1 MSNKIKQ
8 TQHKPRFD
16 YKQAQMNAEK
26 KKKRRNQ
33 IYAYILLFFF
43 VLWTVGTALS
53 FFNFFGGKNSMSA
66 SAESVSAAEVS
77 TVSEE
82 VESGFDLSQ
91 YPTANLIPYPY
102 VSSGYTAEVGFS
114 VTLNGVTWT
123 VNNDGSISA
132 CGVSTDV
139 SYFDVLNGNL
149 FTFEPNI
156 VYAFDCSL
164 NSFSS
169 GNNSIFVRVDYTT
182 FDGLNK
188 SVYDSS
194 GFFIF
199 DASTICTLSLLRF
212 YVKAGVTLDNFIFYP
227 MLNVGEVAYPYS
239 PSFDLIYN
247 KGYQSGYGDGEL
259 NGYYLGYEFGY
270 NSGYNSGYWEGFDD
284 GELSAGNAAYYGV
297 FQYLNAEVRMY
308 AADGTFVGACSDWLK
323 GPNSVT
329 FGPIYEYF
337 LTTYKSGYYFE
348 LMIAAGHGYEN
359 EVPLSLMNGCI
370 VGKGDLSNYSLSN
383 SFSVYGTNYFT
394 QQYYAF
400 SGYFEQMDA
409 GFDPLPAY
417 TLFFNQGSEDPD
429 LSQIGFGYMTLRFDD
444 IDIFKKLQFIY
455 TDGFYNQG
463 YNKGYNAGYSNGM
476 IDGHQ
481 PGYDQGYI
489 VGKEDGEKVGF
500 NNGIAFGKEQ
510 GLIEGEAIG
519 YNKGAKAAGNYT
531 FLSLISA
538 VVDVP
543 IQAFS
548 SLFSFDILG
557 INIKNFLLGLFTLA
571 VVLCVVKL
579 ILAK

>member
-8 TQHKPRFD
+8 AQHKPRFD

-77 TVSEE
+77 PVSEE
-82 VESGFDLSQ
+82 TESGFDLLQFPS
-91 YPTANLIPYPY
+91 ANLIPYPY
-102 VSSGYTAEVGFS
+102 ESSSGLV
-114 VTLNGVTWT
+114 NGGITWT
-123 VNNDGSISA
+123 VNHDGSITANGTVTSSYNYFYINKKENPWTLPA
-132 CGVSTDV
+132 GTYTFSGGCDLVYFIIVFLDLEGNTLHTGLPIRSKPVSI
-139 SYFDVLNGNL
+139 
-149 FTFEPNI
+149 TFEETA
-156 VYAFDCSL
+156 VV
-164 NSFSS
+164 
-169 GNNSIFVRVDYTT
+169 SIFRVTS
-182 FDGLNK
+182 
-188 SVYDSS
+188 SV
-194 GFFIF
+194 G
-199 DASTICTLSLLRF
+199 TVLSN
-212 YVKAGVTLDNFIFYP
+212 VTVYP

-247 KGYQSGYGDGEL
+247 KGYQSGYRDGEL
-259 NGYYLGYEFGY
+259 NGYNLGYE
-270 NSGYNSGYWEGFDD
+270 SGYSSGFNTGYWDGFED
-284 GELSAGNAAYYGV
+284 GELVASNAAYYGI

-308 AADGTFVGACSDWLK
+308 AADGTFVGVCSDWLK

-463 YNKGYNAGYSNGM
+463 YNEGYNDGYSNGM

-481 PGYDQGYI
+481 PGYDHGYI

-519 YNKGAKAAGNYT
+519 YNKGAEAAGNYT

-548 SLFSFDILG
+548 SLFSFEILG
-557 INIKNFLLGLFTLA
+557 VNIENFLLGLFTLA